1 VEIWKKQKWDIK
13 ENKRDMRRQQMRTA
27 KVDRKTKETD
37 IKVTLNL
44 DGEGKYTID
53 TSIPFLD
60 HMLSLMCRHGLFDMK
75 IKAKGDIDVDYHHT
89 VEDIGIVFGKTVKQA
104 LANMKGISRYGQAS
118 VPMDE
123 AIASVSLDISG
134 RPYLV
139 YKVEFPKRSK
149 IKNFDPDLIEDFL
162 QAFVSNS
169 GITLHVES
177 PYGRNTHHIIEA
189 IFKALGRALKHA
201 VLIDPRVKGV
211 PSTKKCLG

>member
-1 VEIWKKQKWDIK
+1 VEFWKKEKWDIK

-60 HMLSLMCRHGLFDMK
+60 HMLSLMCRHGLFDIK

>member
-1 VEIWKKQKWDIK
+1 
-13 ENKRDMRRQQMRTA
+13 MRTA

-60 HMLSLMCRHGLFDMK
+60 HMLSLMCRHGLLDMK

-149 IKNFDPDLIEDFL
+149 IKNFEPDLIEDFL

-169 GITLHVES
+169 GVTLHVES

-201 VLIDPRVKGV
+201 VSIDPRVKGV

>member
-1 VEIWKKQKWDIK
+1 
-13 ENKRDMRRQQMRTA
+13 MRKA
-27 KVDRKTKETD
+27 LIERKTKETD
-37 IKVTLNL
+37 IKLTLNL
-44 DGEGKYTID
+44 DGKGQYSIN

-60 HMLSLMCRHGLFDMK
+60 HMLSLMCKHGIFDMK
-75 IKAKGDIDVDYHHT
+75 LKAKGDIEIDYHHT
-89 VEDIGIVFGKTVKQA
+89 VEDIGIVFGKAVKQT
-104 LANMKGISRYGQAS
+104 LGDMKGISRFGQAT

-123 AIASVSLDISG
+123 ALASVSIDISG

-139 YKVEFPKRSK
+139 YRIAFPKKSK

-189 IFKALGRALKHA
+189 IFKALGRALRNA
-201 VLIDPRVKGV
+201 VCIDPRIKGI
-211 PSTKKCLG
+211 PTTKGQL

>member
-1 VEIWKKQKWDIK
+1 MRKALVE
-13 ENKRDMRRQQMRTA
+13 
-27 KVDRKTKETD
+27 RKTKETD
-37 IKVTLNL
+37 IKLTLNL
-44 DGEGKYTID
+44 DGKGQYSID

-60 HMLSLMCRHGLFDMK
+60 HMLSLMCRHGIFDMK
-75 IKAKGDIDVDYHHT
+75 LKAKGDIEIDYHHT
-89 VEDIGIVFGKTVKQA
+89 VEDIGIVFGKAVKQA
-104 LANMKGISRYGQAS
+104 LGDMKGISRFGQAT

-123 AIASVSLDISG
+123 ALASVSIDISG

-139 YKVEFPKRSK
+139 YRVFFPKKSK

-189 IFKALGRALKHA
+189 VFKALGRALRNA
-201 VLIDPRVKGV
+201 VYIDPRIKGI
-211 PSTKKCLG
+211 PTTKGQL